1 MRGLNILKQGLLTN
15 SSNNALKDSL
25 RNTNPRQSL
34 TDFGTPIDV
43 QSSEEDSVYLTGR
56 ENPFTNVTE
65 GGLNEIKAN
74 RQSWGVKAS
83 TGIAR
88 AIVKAGAEVLKM
100 PGVIGGAIAAPFAE
114 EGQGWDTFVNNK
126 WINTIDEYNEKINE
140 DFLPVYVKKAIKD
153 GDLMD
158 NLTSI
163 DFWATEGADGVG
175 FIASMFVPGALMK
188 SFNIGSKIT
197 EIASMSKKVSQ
208 FQKMLGI
215 TPAAIDNFA
224 ITTANTIFESASEAG
239 SAMKSFEQDLNRK
252 LNSGEIGEEEYNNL
266 LKQKGEL
273 GRDMFL
279 TNLAILAGP
288 NMINTKLLYGVNKEA
303 KQAAKYLTKDAEGKL
318 IMNASKT
325 LKGHL
330 GDLGKGFIKSL
341 GREGFFEEG
350 LQSTTENYF
359 KKQASKGELTGN
371 YLDNINLSD
380 FGSEYLDMLSTVEGQ
395 KAIALGGILGSPLD
409 FVHGIKQENRDRK
422 ETSKLLG
429 ILEHTNDAY
438 LATTIKP
445 DIWKRTEEIDPETG
459 EHAFEMVNGRKVIDP
474 VKISNTLSGNITLS
488 FKSKK
493 ALVSIK
499 SETSNLRVVGL
510 SAATAVGNIEFA
522 LYFLPSNASN
532 ISLFIA
538 SVLDVPKLSLDSKAL
553 SFSIILFVRCI
564 FNTFLSGFSE
574 YNFK

>member
-1 MRGLNILKQGLLTN
+1 LPAGLEVSILFSSSALNIGDIEGSK
-15 SSNNALKDSL
+15 SFPSNALKDSL

-140 DFLPVYVKKAIKD
+140 DILPVYVKKAIKD

-163 DFWATEGADGVG
+163 DFWATEGADGAG

-215 TPAAIDNFA
+215 TPAAIDNLA

-266 LKQKGEL
+266 LKLQNNSCDICKLPNDKLVVDHCHTTGKIRGLLCTQCNSGL
-273 GRDMFL
+273 GMFRDNIPNIL
-279 TNLAILAGP
+279 EAI
-288 NMINTKLLYGVNKEA
+288 
-303 KQAAKYLTKDAEGKL
+303 
-318 IMNASKT
+318 
-325 LKGHL
+325 
-330 GDLGKGFIKSL
+330 
-341 GREGFFEEG
+341 
-350 LQSTTENYF
+350 
-359 KKQASKGELTGN
+359 N
-371 YLDNINLSD
+371 YLNKN
-380 FGSEYLDMLSTVEGQ
+380 
-395 KAIALGGILGSPLD
+395 K
-409 FVHGIKQENRDRK
+409 
-422 ETSKLLG
+422 
-429 ILEHTNDAY
+429 
-438 LATTIKP
+438 
-445 DIWKRTEEIDPETG
+445 
-459 EHAFEMVNGRKVIDP
+459 
-474 VKISNTLSGNITLS
+474 
-488 FKSKK
+488 
-493 ALVSIK
+493 
-499 SETSNLRVVGL
+499 
-510 SAATAVGNIEFA
+510 
-522 LYFLPSNASN
+522 
-532 ISLFIA
+532 
-538 SVLDVPKLSLDSKAL
+538 
-553 SFSIILFVRCI
+553 
-564 FNTFLSGFSE
+564 
-574 YNFK
+574 